1 MAVRRSSRR
10 SGGYRSSGVR
20 RGSGSRSR
28 SRGAVSSRR
37 RVGTARR
44 SSSSGR
50 TIRLVIEQAAPTAQ
64 PVIGQSGAYAVP
76 DTSVPKRAKF

>member
-1 MAVRRSSRR
+1 MAVNRSRGRGRSYRSGVVRRR
-10 SGGYRSSGVR
+10 SGTSTVAR
-20 RGSGSRSR
+20 RG
-28 SRGAVSSRR
+28 VSSRR
-37 RVGTARR
+37 RSTARR
-44 SSSSGR
+44 ASSAGR

>member
-1 MAVRRSSRR
+1 MGSNRSGRR
-10 SGGYRSSGVR
+10 SGSYRSSGVR
-20 RGSGSRSR
+20 RGTRTGTRTR
-28 SRGAVSSRR
+28 RPVSTRR
-37 RVGTARR
+37 RVGTSRR

>member
-1 MAVRRSSRR
+1 MGSYRSGRR

-20 RGSGSRSR
+20 RGTRTGARARRS
-28 SRGAVSSRR
+28 VSTRR
-37 RVGTARR
+37 RVGSSRR